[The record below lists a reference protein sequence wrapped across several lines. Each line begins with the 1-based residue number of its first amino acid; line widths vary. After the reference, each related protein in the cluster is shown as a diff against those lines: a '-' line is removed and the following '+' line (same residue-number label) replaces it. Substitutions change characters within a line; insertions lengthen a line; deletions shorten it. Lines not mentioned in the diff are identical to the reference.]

1 MQGATRSPLLFN
13 CKNKILSTVVEY
25 MVVDYV
31 DSIVSGN
38 KYFVI
43 QDMEGQ
49 KKQVTKQGLS
59 EMIIHLDWWG
69 VHDQL
74 HCFPLL
80 LYKCC
85 ICNAKIYLSCRES
98 FCLSALSPIFPKN
111 AFQWTGLIKAYL
123 CTLLPSIGYKIHK
136 DFSLEP

>member
-1 MQGATRSPLLFN
+1 
-13 CKNKILSTVVEY
+13 

-59 EMIIHLDWWG
+59 EMIIHLD
-69 VHDQL
+69 
-74 HCFPLL
+74 
-80 LYKCC
+80 
-85 ICNAKIYLSCRES
+85 
-98 FCLSALSPIFPKN
+98 
-111 AFQWTGLIKAYL
+111 
-123 CTLLPSIGYKIHK
+123 
-136 DFSLEP
+136 